1 MAKIS
6 INIATGSLQK
16 EDIIVGIDLGT
27 TNSLVAIIHPD
38 TKKAMALK
46 DIDDTTLVPSIIHLD
61 KDGQHTVGNP
71 AKSFLET
78 DKSKYEALVDLSRK
92 YLSEAQVSLMR
103 FSLGLH
109 VYSPKIEMFQ
119 QIAMVQGVPQQKCEA
134 VIEVNGKLTCDSS
147 LIKTL
152 LNEKPK

>member
-1 MAKIS
+1 M
-6 INIATGSLQK
+6 
-16 EDIIVGIDLGT
+16 
-27 TNSLVAIIHPD
+27 
-38 TKKAMALK
+38 
-46 DIDDTTLVPSIIHLD
+46 
-61 KDGQHTVGNP
+61 
-71 AKSFLET
+71 
-78 DKSKYEALVDLSRK
+78 DLSRK

>member
-1 MAKIS
+1 
-6 INIATGSLQK
+6 
-16 EDIIVGIDLGT
+16 
-27 TNSLVAIIHPD
+27 
-38 TKKAMALK
+38 
-46 DIDDTTLVPSIIHLD
+46 
-61 KDGQHTVGNP
+61 
-71 AKSFLET
+71 
-78 DKSKYEALVDLSRK
+78 
-92 YLSEAQVSLMR
+92 MR

-152 LNEKPK
+152 LNEKP